1 MSLKPMATW
10 EAIQSPGT
18 PMGIAVTRGMMLPC
32 KDKWT
37 LEREHCK
44 ENETHALMLI
54 FDAQDVVMQVFV
66 IRKRCWDL
74 QNLLYLTHF
83 LLMAFFVY
91 MHFVFPLMV
100 L

>member
-1 MSLKPMATW
+1 M
-10 EAIQSPGT
+10 GT
-18 PMGIAVTRGMMLPC
+18 AVTRGMMLPS

-74 QNLLYLTHF
+74 QDLLYLTHF
-83 LLMAFFVY
+83 VLMAFFCLY
-91 MHFVFPLMV
+91 AFCFSFNGAIDQELIF
-100 L
+100 LLLAFSW